1 MGFLIRHKTIASL
14 IFAFFFCII
23 SLALQST
30 SFTTSVEGAGS
41 ALALPFQRLYNFSM
55 RSVGLLWAGL
65 TELNGVR
72 EELSS
77 TRQKLQEY
85 ISINDEL
92 EEIKRENA
100 RLRLMLGF
108 SERIIYQ
115 SMPARIIS
123 KDPDNWFRT
132 IVINK
137 GKKDGITVNMPVVA
151 FTGDEKAVVGKVVE
165 VRGSVSR
172 VLPLISPDMKT
183 GVQMQDSRSPGLME
197 GLSANS
203 DRCVIDYISKSEQI
217 NVGDKIITSGGC
229 GIFPPGLLVGVVEK
243 SVVSKSSAFQRAIVK
258 PLVDYNKIEEVFVI
272 LKIPDRELI
281 ELIEGY

>member
-1 MGFLIRHKTIASL
+1 MGFLIRHKTILAL
-14 IFAFFFCII
+14 IFAFLFCVI
-23 SLALQST
+23 SLAVQSS
-30 SFTTSVEGAGS
+30 SFSTSVEGAGS
-41 ALALPFQRLYNFSM
+41 AVVLPFQRIYNFTT
-55 RSVGLLWAGL
+55 RGIGLLWAGL

-72 EELSS
+72 EDLSS
-77 TRQKLQEY
+77 TRQKLQQY

-108 SERIIYQ
+108 RERIVYQ

-132 IVINK
+132 IVIDK
-137 GKKDGITVNMPVVA
+137 GKKDGIMVNMPVVA

-165 VRGSVSR
+165 VRGSISR

-197 GLSANS
+197 GLAANS
-203 DRCVIDYISKSEQI
+203 DRCVIDYISKSEQLNI
-217 NVGDKIITSGGC
+217 GDKIITSGGC
-229 GIFPPGLLVGVVEK
+229 GIFPPGLLVGVIEK
-243 SVVSKSSAFQRAIVK
+243 SVVTQSSAFQRAIVR
-258 PLVDYNKIEEVFVI
+258 PLIDYNKIEEVFVI

>member
-1 MGFLIRHKTIASL
+1 MGFLIRHKTILTL
-14 IFAFFFCII
+14 IFAFMFCIV

-30 SFTTSVEGAGS
+30 SFTSSVEGAGS
-41 ALALPFQRLYNFSM
+41 ALVMPFQKVYNFTI
-55 RSVGLLWAGL
+55 RGLGLMWAGV

-72 EELSS
+72 EELSK
-77 TRQKLQEY
+77 TRQKLQQY
-85 ISINDEL
+85 VSINDEL

-108 SERIIYQ
+108 RERIVYQ

-137 GKKDGITVNMPVVA
+137 GKNDGIAVNMPVVA

-165 VRGSVSR
+165 VRGSISR

-183 GVQMQDSRSPGLME
+183 GVQMQLTRSPGLMV
-197 GLSANS
+197 GQSANS
-203 DRCVIDYISKSEQI
+203 DRCVIDYISKSEQL
-217 NVGDKIITSGGC
+217 NKGDKIITSGGC
-229 GIFPPGLLVGVVEK
+229 GIFPPGLLVGVVEEG
-243 SVVSKSSAFQRAIVK
+243 VVNNSSAFQKAIVK